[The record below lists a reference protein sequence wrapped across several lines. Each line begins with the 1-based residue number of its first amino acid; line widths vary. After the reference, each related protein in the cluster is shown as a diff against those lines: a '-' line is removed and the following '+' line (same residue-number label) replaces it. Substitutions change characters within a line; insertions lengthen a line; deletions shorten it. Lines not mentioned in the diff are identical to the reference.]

1 MDWTAMQR
9 GYENLDN
16 ERPKDQCEILKRK
29 KKSLSEL
36 YCDQEMPLSKGVPEK
51 FMEFGL

>member
-1 MDWTAMQR
+1 MQR